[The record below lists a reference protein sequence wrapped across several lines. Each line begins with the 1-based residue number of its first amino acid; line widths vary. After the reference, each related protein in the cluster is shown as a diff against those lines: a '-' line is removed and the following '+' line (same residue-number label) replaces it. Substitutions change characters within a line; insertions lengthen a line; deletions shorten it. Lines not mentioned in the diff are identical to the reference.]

1 MRFEKL
7 YIRRS
12 YDGSISG
19 SIELHGDAGKIELNL
34 DEPACKKM
42 FEVVASEM
50 VKVSKQAAD
59 RLTAE
64 VFSGTPAL
72 LES

>member
-12 YDGSISG
+12 YDGSITG
-19 SIELHGDAGKIELNL
+19 NIEFQGDAGKIDLNL

-64 VFSGTPAL
+64 VFSNAPAL
-72 LES
+72 IES